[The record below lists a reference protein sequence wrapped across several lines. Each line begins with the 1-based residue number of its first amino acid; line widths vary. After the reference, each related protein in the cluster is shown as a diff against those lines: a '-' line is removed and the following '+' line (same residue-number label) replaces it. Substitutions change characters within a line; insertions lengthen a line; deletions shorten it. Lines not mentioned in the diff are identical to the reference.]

1 MKRFGG
7 LVTILVHLLFPIG
20 SMLLIL
26 ITAPSGSP
34 DITQLPNAVF
44 IIAIWTF
51 ALLYWT
57 R

>member
-1 MKRFGG
+1 MKKIGQ
-7 LVTILVHLLFPIG
+7 LVTILVYFLSPIG
-20 SMLLIL
+20 IVLLIL

-44 IIAIWTF
+44 ITTLWAL

>member
-1 MKRFGG
+1 MKKIGQ
-7 LVTILVHLLFPIG
+7 LVTILVYFLSPIG
-20 SMLLIL
+20 TVLLIL

-44 IIAIWTF
+44 ITTLWAL

>member
-1 MKRFGG
+1 MKKIGQ
-7 LVTILVHLLFPIG
+7 LVTILVYFLSPIG
-20 SMLLIL
+20 IVLLIL

-44 IIAIWTF
+44 ITTLWAL
-51 ALLYWT
+51 ALLYWL